1 MIRDNWLKTLY
12 DRPTL
17 HFKQL
22 RHPSLTRS
30 ILLSTGLRLAG
41 TVGLATA
48 IGYGAIL
55 NELYL
60 PTPQVAKLLH
70 ADRNAPDR
78 SASTAQQRSNLAFA
92 VAKLILMLGCL
103 SLIVEL
109 VQLWFVLRQK
119 LEQPLDRLIAVTK
132 TIATGNFEPEL
143 EVTRS
148 DEIGRLAIAI
158 KVMASQLEE
167 SFSKLEDRNIGLQ
180 RLDRLKDE
188 FLANTSHELRTPLN
202 GAIGIA
208 ESMLDGA
215 TGVLLPEQYRN
226 LTLIV
231 QSGRRLTN
239 LIDDLLDFSQLRHNA
254 IELQLKPVQLRE
266 IVEIVFA
273 LSRSLIGG
281 KKVQLVNRIPDIL
294 PAAIAD
300 ENRLQQILFNL
311 IGNAIKFTEVGTI
324 EVSAKLHENWLVDS
338 NAPMLALTVADTG
351 IGIPNKDFD
360 RVFEFFEQ
368 GDGSTAREYGGTGLG
383 LAITKQLVQL
393 HQGDIWINS
402 EVGKGSQFTLTLPI
416 APEGEAALIET
427 RQMLLDRRPIRTV
440 SWQSKLEQ
448 NDLQQSVVAAEI
460 LGNGVYTSEE
470 GRGFHVLIVDDDPI
484 NLQVLSNFL
493 ALHCYTVSQASNGAE
508 ALAAIE
514 GGLQPDI
521 ILLDVMMP
529 KITGYEVTQRLRE
542 QFDATELPI
551 VLLTAKTQLPDL
563 TIGFD
568 LGANDYLT
576 KPIAKEELLSRLKT
590 HLKLRRLQAENL
602 NILQEYS
609 QQLESQVAE
618 RTQELQQALEHLQ
631 TTQDELIQST
641 QMAAIGQLVAG
652 VAHEVNNPLGAI
664 RASIDNID
672 RFLDSYFT
680 RDSEAKTYYTLS
692 AQSQEQ
698 VFSLLEQPETLGDL
712 SARERRQF
720 KRQLVRQL
728 EEAGIEGADAIA
740 DTIADMGIDISIEQ
754 LRPILDSPD
763 RSAILDAIDRI
774 SNAKRSTQTIIEA
787 TDRAAKVIFALKTYA
802 RVDRSSKLQPSNI
815 VDDLETVLTLYQS
828 QCKQGVAIVRNYESI
843 PEIWCYPSELN
854 QVWMN
859 LIYNA
864 LQAMQNQGTL
874 TINMRV
880 NDSTIG
886 IAITDTGIGIP
897 PEIQAKIFEPFFTT
911 KPVGEGSGLGLD
923 IVRKILQKHHGAIE
937 FTSVPGCT
945 VFEVSLPIDLRQL
958 M

>member
-1 MIRDNWLKTLY
+1 MIRANWLNTLR
-12 DRPTL
+12 DRLTL
-17 HFKQL
+17 HFHQL
-22 RHPSLTRS
+22 SHPSLARS

-41 TVGLATA
+41 TLGLVTA

-55 NELYL
+55 HELYL
-60 PTPQVAKLLH
+60 PTPHAIKLLQP
-70 ADRNAPDR
+70 ALNAPEP
-78 SASTAQQRSNLAFA
+78 STAQQRSHLAFA
-92 VAKLILMLGCL
+92 VAKLILALGCL
-103 SLIVEL
+103 SLVVEL

-119 LEQPLDRLIAVTK
+119 LEQPLERLIGVTK

-143 EVTRS
+143 DVTRS
-148 DEIGRLAIAI
+148 DEIGRLAIAV

-215 TGVLLPEQYRN
+215 TGVLSPEQHQN

-254 IELQLKPVQLRE
+254 IELQLQPVQLRE
-266 IVEIVFA
+266 VVDVVFA
-273 LSRSLIGG
+273 LSRSLIGR
-281 KKVQLVNRIPDIL
+281 KKVQLVNRIPDSL

-311 IGNAIKFTEVGTI
+311 IGNAIKFTEVGAI

-338 NAPMLALTVADTG
+338 DTPMLALTVADTG
-351 IGIPNKDFD
+351 IGIPNQDFD
-360 RVFEFFEQ
+360 RIFEFFEQ

-393 HQGDIWINS
+393 HQGDIWVNS
-402 EVGKGSQFTLTLPI
+402 QVDKGSQFTFTLPI
-416 APEGEAALIET
+416 APEGETAFIET
-427 RQMLLDRRPIRTV
+427 RQMLVDRRPISTV
-440 SWQSKLEQ
+440 RWQSPVEKNESQ
-448 NDLQQSVVAAEI
+448 DTTAVAEI
-460 LGNGVYTSEE
+460 LAGGVCSTEE
-470 GRGFHVLIVDDDPI
+470 GQGFHVLIVDDDPI
-484 NLQVLSNFL
+484 NLQVLNNFL
-493 ALHCYTVSQASNGAE
+493 SLHCYTTTQVSNGAE

-542 QFDATELPI
+542 KFDATELPI

-563 TIGFD
+563 TLGFD

-576 KPIAKEELLSRLKT
+576 KPIAKEELRSRLQT
-590 HLKLRRLQAENL
+590 HLKLRRLQTENL

-609 QQLESQVAE
+609 QQLEFQVAE
-618 RTQELQQALEHLQ
+618 RTQELQHALEHLQ
-631 TTQDELIQST
+631 TTQDELIRST

-664 RASIDNID
+664 RASIDNIE
-672 RFLDSYFT
+672 RFVDNYFT
-680 RDSEAKTYYTLS
+680 RESEAQSYHMLS
-692 AQSQEQ
+692 LESQDRL
-698 VFSLLEQPETLGDL
+698 FSLLEHQGKLGEL

-720 KRQLVRQL
+720 KRQLVHQL
-728 EEAGIEGADAIA
+728 DAAEIEGAEAIA
-740 DTIADMGIDISIEQ
+740 DTIADLGIDTPIEQ
-754 LRPILDSPD
+754 LQPLLQSPD
-763 RSAILDAIDRI
+763 FKAILDAADRI
-774 SNAKRSTQTIIEA
+774 SNAKRSIQTIIEA

-802 RVDRSSKLQPSNI
+802 RVDRSSKLQPSNVI
-815 VDDLETVLTLYQS
+815 EDMETVLTLYQS
-828 QCKQGVAIVRNYESI
+828 QCKQGVTVVRNYEAI
-843 PEIWCYPSELN
+843 PDIWCYPSELN
-854 QVWMN
+854 QVWTN

-874 TINMRV
+874 TIDMRSD
-880 NDSTIG
+880 DSTVT
-886 IAITDTGIGIP
+886 IAITDTGTGIP
-897 PEIQAKIFEPFFTT
+897 HEIQSKIFEPFFTT

-923 IVRKILQKHHGAIE
+923 IVRKIVDKHHGAIE

-945 VFEVSLPIDLRQL
+945 TFSVSLPIDLRNTVI
-958 M
+958 

>member
-1 MIRDNWLKTLY
+1 MIRVNWLN
-12 DRPTL
+12 TL
-17 HFKQL
+17 HARLTLHLNQL
-22 RHPSLTRS
+22 SHPSLARS

-41 TVGLATA
+41 TVGLVTV
-48 IGYGAIL
+48 IGYEAIL
-55 NELYL
+55 HEFYL
-60 PTPQVAKLLH
+60 PTPHVAKLLQP
-70 ADRNAPDR
+70 ALKTPDGSR
-78 SASTAQQRSNLAFA
+78 STEQQRSHLALA
-92 VAKLILMLGCL
+92 VAKLILALGFL

-132 TIATGNFEPEL
+132 TIAMGNFEPEL
-143 EVTRS
+143 DVTRS
-148 DEIGRLAIAI
+148 DEIGRLAIAV

-188 FLANTSHELRTPLN
+188 FLANTSHELLTPLN

-215 TGVLLPEQYRN
+215 TGGLSPEQHRN

-231 QSGRRLTN
+231 QSGRRLTK

-266 IVEIVFA
+266 IVDVVFA
-273 LSRSLIGG
+273 LSRPLIGN
-281 KKVQLVNRIPDIL
+281 KQLELVNRIPDTI
-294 PAAIAD
+294 PAAIGD

-311 IGNAIKFTEVGTI
+311 IGNAIKFTEAGMI
-324 EVSAKLHENWLVDS
+324 EVSAKLYENWLAKS
-338 NAPMLALTVADTG
+338 NTPMLALTVADTG
-351 IGIPNKDFD
+351 IGIPSKDFD

-393 HQGDIWINS
+393 HQGDIWVNS
-402 EVGKGSQFTLTLPI
+402 QVEKGSKFTFTLPI
-416 APEGEAALIET
+416 ALERETALIET
-427 RQMLLDRRPIRTV
+427 RQMLVDLRPISTV
-440 SWQSKLEQ
+440 RWQSPVEKNEIQ
-448 NDLQQSVVAAEI
+448 DSAVAAEV
-460 LGNGVYTSEE
+460 LESAVGSTEE
-470 GRGFHVLIVDDDPI
+470 GRGFHVLVVDDDPI
-484 NLQVLSNFL
+484 NLQVLNNFL
-493 ALHCYTVSQASNGAE
+493 SLHCYTVTQASNGAE

-609 QQLESQVAE
+609 QQLEVQVAE
-618 RTQELQQALEHLQ
+618 RTQELQHTLEHLQ

-672 RFLDSYFT
+672 RFFDSYFT
-680 RDSEAKTYYTLS
+680 RDKVTQTYNMLSPENQDQLFTLLR
-692 AQSQEQ
+692 QQGK
-698 VFSLLEQPETLGDL
+698 LGEL
-712 SARERRQF
+712 SARERRQV

-728 EEAGIEGADAIA
+728 DAAEIEGAE
-740 DTIADMGIDISIEQ
+740 TIADMIADLGIDTSIEQ
-754 LRPILDSPD
+754 LQPLLQCPD
-763 RSAILDAIDRI
+763 FRVILDAADRI
-774 SNAKRSTQTIIEA
+774 SNAQRSIKTIIEA
-787 TDRAAKVIFALKTYA
+787 TDRAAKIIFALKTYA
-802 RVDRSSKLQPSNI
+802 RVDRSSKLQPSHLI
-815 VDDLETVLTLYQS
+815 DDLETVLTLYQS
-828 QCKQGVAIVRNYESI
+828 QCKQGVTVVRHYESI
-843 PEIWCYPSELN
+843 AEVWCYPGELN

-864 LQAMQNQGTL
+864 LQAMHNQGTL
-874 TINMRV
+874 TIDVRE
-880 NDSTIG
+880 DSSHVS
-886 IAITDTGIGIP
+886 IAITDTGAGIP
-897 PEIQAKIFEPFFTT
+897 EEIQSKIFEPFFTT

-923 IVRKILQKHHGAIE
+923 IVRKIVEKHRGSIE

-945 VFEVSLPIDLRQL
+945 MFSVSLPINLHKLD
-958 M
+958 